1 MWTSKWEGPLFIIED
16 EAQHV
21 ISNTLDCGEVYGESN
36 TAIVKVMLMVKYDGH
51 RIFKATLL
59 KLLPTHFCPRIGLR
73 KLKIQS
79 TSIASTPTFVY
90 PPHPLPCW
98 WDWDIMWSFLFVSL
112 NSTMISST
120 IQTAKKRIIGRP
132 PKNNNPTLDFQG
144 VDSDTWWTW
153 WVQMTRRNF
162 GTKWKWCKQPIDL
175 QKTTR
180 NYIWKIEIKNCH
192 NDVWIHDVIFFLA
205 PWHLTSHYDQTNC
218 K

>member
-1 MWTSKWEGPLFIIED
+1 MLFQIRWILGKCMGNPTLQSWKLCWWWSMMDIESSRPLC
-16 EAQHV
+16 
-21 ISNTLDCGEVYGESN
+21 SNYCQP
-36 TAIVKVMLMVKYDGH
+36 
-51 RIFKATLL
+51 IFVQGY
-59 KLLPTHFCPRIGLR
+59 IGLR

-120 IQTAKKRIIGRP
+120 IQTAKKLIIGRP
-132 PKNNNPTLDFQG
+132 PKNNNPTLDFRG

-162 GTKWKWCKQPIDL
+162 GTKWKRCKQPIDL

-192 NDVWIHDVIFFLA
+192 NDVWIHDVMFFLA